1 MNESEIQQQIVEIA
15 DQNRR
20 ILDQLQQLQAVNDGE
35 KLHVKIADANMPF
48 LAMVGLL
55 VKIALASI
63 PALVILAVIF
73 GLASLLFSGLLTAL
87 LIGST
92 ATSITTPT
100 ASFIPT
106 RSRVTASTLTVP
118 RPQPTVS
125 PGVTPLRAAPSPYT
139 IGLTEITES
148 VDSSTY
154 VVQGHVRNRNTVQL
168 SGIVA
173 VVTFL
178 NSDRIP
184 ILIVREPIDASS
196 LDAGGV
202 STFTVKG
209 QPSRGITSYVV
220 DFLDGDGRQMRIIDT
235 AP

>member
-73 GLASLLFSGLLTAL
+73 GLAFLLLSGLLTAF
-87 LIGST
+87 LIGSS
-92 ATSITTPT
+92 APSIATPT
-100 ASFIPT
+100 VSFIPT
-106 RSRVTASTLTVP
+106 RSAIATPTLV
-118 RPQPTVS
+118 
-125 PGVTPLRAAPSPYT
+125 VTPLRAAPSPYT
-139 IGLTEITES
+139 IGLIEITES

-154 VVQGHVRNRNTVQL
+154 VVQGQVKNRNTVQL

-178 NSDRIP
+178 NSDHIP
-184 ILIVREPIDASS
+184 ILTVREPIDASP

-202 STFTVKG
+202 STFTVEG